1 MNKKQANSQPATA
14 RVSLPVF
21 NELVKSYGLREDERS
36 VKHYIASI
44 ALRMLEETH
53 PSEFKYAW
61 ALDWPKGKGQ
71 TVSIHRNIPAVVWHN
86 IKAVWPLGT
95 PSAMLRTGL
104 YIMYAK
110 RFDQLVEQDKQL
122 EDDVRRAMELLKQR
136 REQEKTLG
144 YDSFPPALA
153 SNNDDADTK
162 ELKLVTE
169 LEQQAVLPVGLTV
182 VKE

>member
-1 MNKKQANSQPATA
+1 
-14 RVSLPVF
+14 
-21 NELVKSYGLREDERS
+21 
-36 VKHYIASI
+36 
-44 ALRMLEETH
+44 
-53 PSEFKYAW
+53 
-61 ALDWPKGKGQ
+61 
-71 TVSIHRNIPAVVWHN
+71 VVWHN

-110 RFDQLVEQDKQL
+110 RFDQLVGQDKQL
-122 EDDVRRAMELLKQR
+122 EDDVRRGMELLKQR

-169 LEQQAVLPVGLTV
+169 LEQQAVLPVGLTG